1 MVQIQR
7 LEGFYWVARTGGYA
21 RAARS
26 FPYPITQPAVHQQVK
41 KLERELRTTLFER
54 VSKDRMQ
61 LTPAGE
67 RLYRFVQPF
76 FEGLQGVVRSLREGT
91 YGGELRVATAGL
103 FLRHLLP
110 PWLARLYRVNSEVQ
124 VHVREAITLDLEPLR
139 RGEVD
144 AIVDHLP
151 SAPADVSTMRVAT
164 MWPFVV
170 LARSHPLARRAKLA
184 LSAFQGEAFVAYN
197 PGMLG
202 HSLQMQALA
211 RHAVT
216 PSRILSASSVDSIV
230 GLVEAGLGY
239 SIVPA
244 LEPTGPRI
252 RGLVVLP
259 LEAPK
264 VEFPVHVIWR
274 KDTPENPILDSFL
287 ESAPKP

>member
-21 RAARS
+21 RAARA

-41 KLERELRTTLFER
+41 KLERELHTVLFER

-61 LTPAGE
+61 LTQAGE
-67 RLYRFVQPF
+67 RLFRFVQPF
-76 FEGLQGVVRSLREGT
+76 FEGLPGVVRSLREGT
-91 YGGELRVATAGL
+91 YGGELRVAASGL

-110 PWLARLYRVNSEVQ
+110 SWLARLYRQAPSVQ
-124 VHVREAITLDLEPLR
+124 VHVRESLTLDLEPLR

-144 AIVDHLP
+144 ALVEHLP
-151 SAPADVSTMRVAT
+151 SPPSDVALMRVAT

-170 LARSHPLARRAKLA
+170 LSRAHPLARRAKLA

-211 RHAVT
+211 RHGVT
-216 PSRILSASSVDSIV
+216 PSRILSASSVEAIL
-230 GLVEAGLGY
+230 GFVEAGLGY
-239 SIVPA
+239 SIIPA

-252 RGLVVLP
+252 KGLVVLP
-259 LEAPK
+259 LESPK
-264 VEFPVHVIWR
+264 VEFPVHAVWR
-274 KDTPENPILDSFL
+274 KDTPENPILDAFL
-287 ESAPKP
+287 EAAPRP